1 MLLVFCFRFW
11 IGRRLRVHP
20 FVRNFRQDLRRRKMD
35 KLSQDP
41 IPRGKIGI
49 RLIFTLIFLVIL
61 SLMHFIIQMTTL
73 IQYVILIIT
82 KSYSEPLR
90 SFSNKA
96 AAYVYRIIRYMT
108 LNDNTRPFPFT
119 DFPQEIE
126 SPEDR
131 AMFD

>member
-1 MLLVFCFRFW
+1 
-11 IGRRLRVHP
+11 
-20 FVRNFRQDLRRRKMD
+20 MD

>member
-1 MLLVFCFRFW
+1 
-11 IGRRLRVHP
+11 
-20 FVRNFRQDLRRRKMD
+20 MD
-35 KLSQDP
+35 KLSQAP

-61 SLMHFIIQMTTL
+61 SVMHFIIQMTTL
-73 IQYVILIIT
+73 IQYVILLIT
-82 KSYSEPLR
+82 RSYSEPLR

-96 AAYVYRIIRYMT
+96 AAYVYKIIRYIT

-131 AMFD
+131 ARFD

>member
-1 MLLVFCFRFW
+1 
-11 IGRRLRVHP
+11 
-20 FVRNFRQDLRRRKMD
+20 MD

-41 IPRGKIGI
+41 IPRGKIGM

-61 SLMHFIIQMTTL
+61 SLMHLIIQMTTV
-73 IQYVILIIT
+73 IQYVILLIT
-82 KSYSEPLR
+82 RSYSEPLR

-96 AAYVYRIIRYMT
+96 AAYVYRIIRYIT

-119 DFPQEIE
+119 DFPGEIE

-131 AMFD
+131 ASFE